1 MLAAVES
8 QVAGIPLFSF
18 SQHGKDRLVDKT
30 VLQKSG
36 GQKRDVFL
44 QDRILQCHAGG
55 REDNGFSHR
64 KRLLILPQDGGCQI
78 GIGLSHADAG
88 IAEGRF
94 PAKQRIQ
101 NGVAELDLPF
111 PHRHAQR
118 RQHSLEKLFRLPV
131 CHLVPGHLYLV
142 QRITP
147 LCFG

>member
-1 MLAAVES
+1 M
-8 QVAGIPLFSF
+8 
-18 SQHGKDRLVDKT
+18 DKT

-36 GQKRDVFL
+36 GQERDVFF

-55 REDNGFSHR
+55 GEDNGFSHG

-78 GIGLSHADAG
+78 GIGLSQADAG

-94 PAKQRIQ
+94 PAKQCIQ
-101 NGVAELDLPF
+101 HGVAELDLPF
-111 PHRHAQR
+111 PHRHTLR
-118 RQHSLEKLFRLPV
+118 RQHSSEKLFCLLVR
-131 CHLVPGHLYLV
+131 HFVPGHLYPV